1 MKTHIKNLLP
11 LLLLLGLPGLVQAQ
25 DAYSTN
31 ADGSIY
37 TYSTN
42 ADGSANIVAFAGPF
56 PQVLTIPTNI
66 NGLTVTTIGDLAFD
80 SDSALTSVTIP
91 GSVTSI
97 GVGVFEYCSRLTS
110 VTIANSVTNIGGE
123 AFFDCESLT
132 SITVDTA
139 NPAYSSMN
147 GVLFD
152 KAQATLLQFPA
163 GLGGSYTISN
173 SVTSIG
179 DFAFEFS
186 SLTSVTIPNSVTSI
200 GGNYA
205 FANCTS
211 LTSVTIP
218 NSVTSIGFSAF
229 NACRILSSVTIPNSV
244 TNIGEEAFQD
254 TGLTSITLPG
264 SVTSIGP
271 ETFFGCTSLASVTIP
286 NSVTS
291 IGYEAFYGCESL
303 TSVIIPN
310 SVTII
315 GGYAFYFCTRLTS
328 VTIPNSITG
337 IGSFAFRQCTN
348 LTSAYFLGNAPPNDN
363 SVFFNDPVFVYY
375 LAGTTGW
382 GSTFGG
388 RPALL
393 WNPQANT
400 FGFTGGQFGFNITSP
415 SPTYA
420 VIVVEAC
427 TNLSHPVW
435 LPVST
440 NTLINLGPSAFSD
453 PQSGSYP
460 NRFYRFRSP

>member
-1 MKTHIKNLLP
+1 MMKTHIKH
-11 LLLLLGLPGLVQAQ
+11 LLLLLLLMGLPGVVQAQ
-25 DAYSTN
+25 NAYSTN

-42 ADGSANIVAFAGPF
+42 ADGSANIVAYAGP
-56 PQVLTIPTNI
+56 PWAVTIPTNI
-66 NGLTVTTIGDLAFD
+66 NGLTVITIGEEAFEGIP
-80 SDSALTSVTIP
+80 LTSATIP
-91 GSVTSI
+91 NSVTSI
-97 GVGVFEYCSRLTS
+97 G
-110 VTIANSVTNIGGE
+110 GE
-123 AFFDCESLT
+123 VFFDCESLT

-139 NPAYSSMN
+139 NPAYSSMS

-163 GLGGSYTISN
+163 RLGGSYTIPN
-173 SVTSIG
+173 SVTNIG

-200 GGNYA
+200 GKAA
-205 FANCTS
+205 FGSCLG
-211 LTSVTIP
+211 LTSITIPDSVTSIGNSAFGSCLGLTSITIP
-218 NSVTSIGFSAF
+218 NSVTSIGD
-229 NACRILSSVTIPNSV
+229 
-244 TNIGEEAFQD
+244 EAFQD
-254 TGLTSITLPG
+254 AGLTSVTLPG
-264 SVTSIGP
+264 SVTSIGS
-271 ETFFGCTSLASVTIP
+271 ETFFGCTSLTSVTIL
-286 NSVTS
+286 NGVTD
-291 IGYEAFYGCESL
+291 IGYEEFYGCESL

-310 SVTII
+310 SVTSI

-328 VTIPNSITG
+328 VTIPNSITDIG
-337 IGSFAFRQCTN
+337 IFAFRQCTN
-348 LTSAYFLGNAPPNDN
+348 LTSAYFLGNAPPNDS
-363 SVFFNDPVFVYY
+363 SVFFNDPAFVYY
-375 LAGTTGW
+375 LGGTTGW

-427 TNLSHPVW
+427 TNQSHPVW

-440 NTLINLGPSAFSD
+440 NTLIDLGPSAFSD
-453 PQSGSYP
+453 PHWTNYP
-460 NRFYRFRSP
+460 ERFYRLRSQ